1 MALIVQK
8 FGGTSVAN
16 PECLRRVADWVL
28 DVRKKGNDVV
38 VIVSA
43 MGDSTDDL
51 ISLAHQI
58 TPEPDDRELDVL
70 MATGEQVAM
79 ALLAMALHAKGA
91 DAVSLTGPQ
100 AGIRTD
106 AMHRK
111 AKIMA
116 IDTRRIRRHLREGHI
131 VIVAGFQGLTPN
143 HDVATLGRG
152 GSDATAVAL
161 AAALKADRCQVFKDV
176 EGVYSADPRI
186 VKDARKLDE
195 ISYDE
200 MLELAGSGA
209 QVLMS
214 RSIEF
219 AKKYGVEL
227 EVLSSF
233 EKKPGTIVKEEVKS
247 MEDVIVRGVAV
258 DKDQVKIT
266 LDHVPD
272 KPGVAAR
279 IFKEFAGAGMNVDM
293 IIQNSSASGLT
304 DISFTIPKDDLGKAK
319 HLMRLTTA
327 KAGLKSIS
335 IDDDI
340 AKVSVVGVGMR
351 GHTGVAFQMFKALA
365 DKNINI
371 LMIST
376 SEIKISVVI
385 RKKHAAEAMR
395 ALHQAFKLNRKK

>member
-161 AAALKADRCQVFKDV
+161 AAALPGSVGSLSNPATASKSYV
-176 EGVYSADPRI
+176 ESSAGSPGKI
-186 VKDARKLDE
+186 LETKSYPSARKAL
-195 ISYDE
+195 
-200 MLELAGSGA
+200 
-209 QVLMS
+209 
-214 RSIEF
+214 
-219 AKKYGVEL
+219 
-227 EVLSSF
+227 LSSGW
-233 EKKPGTIVKEEVKS
+233 EILPES
-247 MEDVIVRGVAV
+247 MTA
-258 DKDQVKIT
+258 T
-266 LDHVPD
+266 
-272 KPGVAAR
+272 
-279 IFKEFAGAGMNVDM
+279 
-293 IIQNSSASGLT
+293 SSL
-304 DISFTIPKDDLGKAK
+304 
-319 HLMRLTTA
+319 
-327 KAGLKSIS
+327 
-335 IDDDI
+335 
-340 AKVSVVGVGMR
+340 
-351 GHTGVAFQMFKALA
+351 
-365 DKNINI
+365 
-371 LMIST
+371 
-376 SEIKISVVI
+376 
-385 RKKHAAEAMR
+385 
-395 ALHQAFKLNRKK
+395 FKLA